1 MIQAAKD
8 LHIVVGRQKNGQMSQ
23 YVGTAAGASDRFLS
37 WSNNKDL
44 ADGDGDGD
52 TIEPSL
58 MYIMWYG
65 KGRLIKYKNLI

>member
-8 LHIVVGRQKNGQMSQ
+8 LHIVVGKQKNGQKST